1 VRIVVDTNVLVS
13 AFISPFGSP
22 GRIVDLLLAGTL
34 TAVMDDRIFAEYREV
49 LRRPRFEFDKEK
61 VEFVLDYFNAEGD
74 FVSACLLNVDIP
86 DKDDLMFV
94 EVAATPPKS
103 AIVTGNRKDFPSQ
116 VMRKLAV
123 TIFDPADLL
132 NIVQ

>member
-1 VRIVVDTNVLVS
+1 MRIVVDTNVLVS